1 MNKKQIKISCEQL
14 EQEVSLITMGN
25 DIYIVEL
32 TIIKDNLFTKQ
43 TGMHISWSYNN
54 YDDAIQKYLLLAAEQ
69 AKHIALMSL

>member
-25 DIYIVEL
+25 GIYIVEL
-32 TIIKDNLFTKQ
+32 TIINDNLVTKQ

-54 YDDAIQKYLLLAAEQ
+54 HDDALQKYLQLAAEQ